1 MDSSISGGGPGLSS
15 GLMIGGLNA
24 GISSLEDQKFNI
36 IQADCQISTKVST
49 KPQRPC
55 QSYIDIEFRKENETP
70 YFSYLIF

>member
-1 MDSSISGGGPGLSS
+1 MDSGISGGGPGLSS

-49 KPQRPC
+49 NP
-55 QSYIDIEFRKENETP
+55 
-70 YFSYLIF
+70 